1 VRVGVRGRAVG
12 LRMQAQ
18 EEAVKEGKKATAP
31 VTAKEMQLE
40 IARRRTFAII
50 SHPDAGKTTMTE
62 KLLLYGGALQEAGA
76 VKAKGERRRATSDF
90 MKIEQD
96 RGISISSTALQFEYD
111 GKQINLLDTPGHQ
124 DFSEDTYRTIA
135 AADNAVML
143 LDGAKGLEAQT
154 LKLFDVVK
162 LRKLPVFTFINKMDR
177 PSLEP
182 LELLDTIE
190 QTLGVQPVPMTWP
203 IGSGDR
209 FQGIYDMSTNK
220 VILFTK
226 EKSGGKKASSNIL
239 ELDDP
244 ALESLI
250 PQDILNA
257 LREELEILAEIVEPL
272 DLDAVRQQ
280 VQTPVFFG
288 SGYNNFGVQQ
298 FLDKF
303 LEIAQAPIGRINSGG
318 DGDVVAPET
327 QVLANVCACT
337 CAPGA
342 AMRVCVCVCA
352 RARAVHICLCVPAS
366 VCAAAEVE
374 ATQARARSTFGDVGM
389 GAGFFGLCLQVAGK
403 HGPKASRPHRFCACM
418 LRPLRKGYAG
428 VLVCVRALAV
438 QVRIYKRMCACTS
451 LCVCALACVHV
462 YVCAR
467 ACVRLA
473 WRECTHACMHRT

>member
-1 VRVGVRGRAVG
+1 
-12 LRMQAQ
+12 M
-18 EEAVKEGKKATAP
+18 KEGKKATAP

-352 RARAVHICLCVPAS
+352 RARARCIS
-366 VCAAAEVE
+366 VCACRRLCVRLRRLRRRKREHAQLLETLEWAQDFSGFVFKL
-374 ATQARARSTFGDVGM
+374 QANMDPRHRDRIAFVRVCSGRFEKDMQVCLCACARS
-389 GAGFFGLCLQVAGK
+389 LCRCVYTSVCVHAQV
-403 HGPKASRPHRFCACM
+403 
-418 LRPLRKGYAG
+418 Y
-428 VLVCVRALAV
+428 VCVRA
-438 QVRIYKRMCACTS
+438 RACTY
-451 LCVCALACVHV
+451 LYLIKMTNPFH
-462 YVCAR
+462 AR
-467 ACVRLA
+467 VPPR
-473 WRECTHACMHRT
+473 